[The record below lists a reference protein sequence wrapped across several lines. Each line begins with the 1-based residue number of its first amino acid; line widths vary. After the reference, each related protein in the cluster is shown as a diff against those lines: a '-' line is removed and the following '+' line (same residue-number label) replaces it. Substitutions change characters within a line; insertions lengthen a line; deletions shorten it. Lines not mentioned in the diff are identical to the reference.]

1 MSRHGAPSRV
11 AEYDERDTY
20 YRGTAPPAQV
30 RVRERDH
37 EETIDFSARRGAGP
51 RRRSLDFLRDDY
63 ARDPSQVKWWLEHES
78 LLEHEL
84 WKEKRRLPDLHH
96 PTTTSRTSYRE
107 TRQRFRERS
116 PSPPAPSPVRIR
128 ERIVERE
135 RERERSPSPPPQVER
150 IHTRIVERER
160 EREPSPSPSPP
171 PTPPPEIIRAPPI
184 HREIITHHRHID
196 HGFERAP
203 APSPPPPPRRAHT
216 PAPPKTEK
224 TEIDIYRSG
233 NSTEVDIT
241 KIKSGGRESAKSPPP
256 RREYYDDSILF
267 EQERDKLRVRDTRS
281 ISTFEMKT
289 KLIST
294 TARFKKELLLVKHSM
309 VPQKDWSI
317 IDVPPGTER
326 IQLDGV
332 GGGSQ
337 EITWQ
342 RYNGVRRSKFNPE
355 RELKRE
361 EPERVEKRIEFRE
374 REREGPN
381 RTTEHIEIRERS
393 AAPSPRESSTT
404 VDIEISNNRKPR
416 SHTGGPTYERERE
429 YERVEESSDRQ
440 VGFPLPRNPPKNRMG
455 DLWTEITKDLVAK
468 EAIEELG
475 YDYEETEFFYY
486 ILQYL
491 RYQDVEELV
500 ALSETVRRERQ
511 DRIREIERER
521 VRIER
526 REKERDDWERAER
539 RRERDMGYDDE
550 RIIEREIIWDDH
562 RRRERPSR
570 QEVERKEQRGRISTP
585 RSSSLQLY
593 EFDEMNQRTT
603 NDVTAAKI
611 MTLRLLL
618 LHQTHIA
625 LLHFISYFFSFDFL
639 VGSYLI

>member
-1 MSRHGAPSRV
+1 MSRHGAPSRA
-11 AEYDERDTY
+11 AEYDDRDVF
-20 YRGTAPPAQV
+20 YRGAAPPPAQV

-37 EETIDFSARRGAGP
+37 EETIDFGARRGAGP
-51 RRRSLDFLRDDY
+51 RERRRSLDFLRDDF
-63 ARDPSQVKWWLEHES
+63 ARSEPGQMVVRERDVETFNDRPLVRRARSPSPPRFRERMVRSEID
-78 LLEHEL
+78 
-84 WKEKRRLPDLHH
+84 RREP
-96 PTTTSRTSYRE
+96 SRTRIVEREKEITRSPSPPPQLRARVIE

-116 PSPPAPSPVRIR
+116 PSPPAHPPVRIR
-128 ERIVERE
+128 ERVVERE
-135 RERERSPSPPPQVER
+135 RERERTPSPPPQVER

-224 TEIDIYRSG
+224 TEIDIYRFG

-241 KIKSGGRESAKSPPP
+241 KIKSGGREKPKSPPP

-267 EQERDKLRVRDTRS
+267 EQERDKLRVRETRVDLS
-281 ISTFEMKT
+281 RRRSLSAHPE
-289 KLIST
+289 
-294 TARFKKELLLVKHSM
+294 KERVNLDIRDEDEADFYSRKVQERA
-309 VPQKDWSI
+309 VIGEAFNGATKDWTI

-326 IQLDGV
+326 IQLDGI

-355 RELKRE
+355 RESRRE

-374 REREGPN
+374 RESRREEPE
-381 RTTEHIEIRERS
+381 RVEKRIEIRERS

-404 VDIEISNNRKPR
+404 VDIEISSSNRKPR
-416 SHTGGPTYERERE
+416 SHASGPTYERERE

-440 VGFPLPRNPPKNRMG
+440 VGFPIPRGAPKNRMG

-521 VRIER
+521 VRSER

-539 RRERDMGYDDE
+539 RRDRDPVYDDE
-550 RIIEREIIWDDH
+550 RIIEREIIWDDYK
-562 RRRERPSR
+562 RRERPSR
-570 QEVERKEQRGRISTP
+570 RW
-585 RSSSLQLY
+585 
-593 EFDEMNQRTT
+593 
-603 NDVTAAKI
+603 
-611 MTLRLLL
+611 
-618 LHQTHIA
+618 
-625 LLHFISYFFSFDFL
+625 
-639 VGSYLI
+639 